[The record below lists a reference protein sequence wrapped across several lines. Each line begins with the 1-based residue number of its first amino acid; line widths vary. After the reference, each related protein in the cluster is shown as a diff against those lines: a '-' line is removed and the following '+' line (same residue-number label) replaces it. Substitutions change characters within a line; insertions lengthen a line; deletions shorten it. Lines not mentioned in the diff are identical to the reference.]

1 MVKIIAVK
9 MIIMKNDADGDN
21 DNGGGNDVDD
31 DGNKKEGN
39 EEW

>member
-1 MVKIIAVK
+1 MVKIIAVR
-9 MIIMKNDADGDN
+9 MIIMKNDADG